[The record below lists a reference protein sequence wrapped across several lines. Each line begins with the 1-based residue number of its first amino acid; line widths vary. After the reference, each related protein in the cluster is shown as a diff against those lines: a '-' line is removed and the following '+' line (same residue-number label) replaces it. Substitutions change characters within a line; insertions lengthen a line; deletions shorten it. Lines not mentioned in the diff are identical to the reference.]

1 MEFILRCVL
10 IYAALLLIFRIAGK
24 RALAQI
30 TTFDIVLLLIIAE
43 TTQQALVRDDSS
55 LTNAVTLIATFL
67 TLEIGFSRLTLRW
80 RGLDKWLN
88 SKPLVLVRDGKV
100 LQERLHVERVNE
112 EEVLASARE
121 KHGIGSM
128 DEIDHAV
135 LETDG
140 AISVIPRKRSQ

>member
-1 MEFILRCVL
+1 MEFIVRCVL
-10 IYAALLLIFRIAGK
+10 IYVGLLVIFRIAGK

-55 LTNAVTLIATFL
+55 ITNALILIATFL

-80 RGLDKWLN
+80 PGLDKWM
-88 SKPLVLVRDGKV
+88 SSRPLVLVRDGKV
-100 LQERLHVERVNE
+100 LQDRLDRERVNLD
-112 EEVLASARE
+112 EVLTAARE
-121 KHGIGSM
+121 THGLGNLDQIQ
-128 DEIDHAV
+128 HAV

-140 AISVIPRKRSQ
+140 EISVIPRASAK

>member
-1 MEFILRCVL
+1 MEFILRCAL
-10 IYAALLLIFRIAGK
+10 IYTALMVIFRIAGK

-30 TTFDIVLLLIIAE
+30 TTFDIVLLLVIAE
-43 TTQQALVRDDSS
+43 TTQQALVSDDSS
-55 LTNAVTLIATFL
+55 LTNAFILIATFL

-88 SKPLVLVRDGKV
+88 GSPLVLLRDGQV
-100 LQERLHVERVNE
+100 LHERMHEERVNE
-112 EEVLASARE
+112 DEVLASARE

-140 AISVIPRKRSQ
+140 AISVIPRKRSH